1 MKKVV
6 LALSGGVDSAVA
18 AHLLQTE
25 GYQVYGLNLLTWGED
40 NQRENVQEIADNL
53 KFPVEFL
60 DIRKTF
66 QTQVIRPFIKAY
78 TDGLTPSP
86 CVFCNRQVKWS
97 AILQKADQIGA
108 EFVATGHY
116 ARLTTGQDG
125 LTQIWKA
132 ADPAKDQSYMLSFL
146 TQDLLER
153 TMLPL
158 GEFTKPHIRQIA
170 AGLGLAVSSRS
181 DSQDLC
187 FLACTD
193 YRDFLRQ
200 HAEQPPLPGPI
211 FHTDGRLLGEH
222 QGLAFY
228 TIGQRRGLPSAA
240 KPLYVIEKRK
250 NDNSLIV
257 GFLDDLGS
265 DIFLVDQVNWISGQ
279 TLHEPMQV
287 EVKIRYKAAP
297 AEATIDPQAGGRLL
311 VSSNELLRDVT
322 PGQIAAFYQGE
333 QLLGGG
339 VIVDGTPHQ
348 PARALLPCKGDSS
361 R

>member
-187 FLACTD
+187 FLDHDDA
-193 YRDFLRQ
+193 RQFLMDR
-200 HAEQPPLPGPI
+200 APAVTQPGEI
-211 FHTDGRLLGEH
+211 RTTNGHLLGSH

-228 TIGQRRGLPSAA
+228 TIGQRKGLPAYTQ
-240 KPLYVIEKRK
+240 PLFVLEKLPGT
-250 NDNSLIV
+250 NTLIV
-257 GFLDDLGS
+257 GTASELGKNN
-265 DIFLVDQVNWISGQ
+265 FLVSPVNWISGQ
-279 TLHEPMQV
+279 VPTMPV
-287 EVKIRYKAAP
+287 KCEVKIRYRAVPVKSTLTAVDDNGVMV
-297 AEATIDPQAGGRLL
+297 ETGQ
-311 VSSNELLRDVT
+311 LLRDVT
-322 PGQIAAFYQGE
+322 PGQSAVFYEGE
-333 QLLGGG
+333 KVLGGG
-339 VIVDGTPHQ
+339 II
-348 PARALLPCKGDSS
+348 RAN
-361 R
+361 RR